1 RMLVQRRIQE
11 EIHGNKTTQKEIK
24 QSMNIITTN
33 DTSPTSL
40 DNSQRSQ
47 SAHNIRQL
55 TAEPKSQNTRRSQ
68 SDDKALSSPAND
80 QPRKSSLTN
89 TSVDRASRLSDNVED
104 DDPSTGELVVRNQ
117 SPKQEFHKTMTPMIG
132 KENFELRKKLFEHT
146 DEPSFAEVGPT
157 VIDVVN
163 ASNRASSLPTRGFLT
178 YHNIPWKLKIRKEV
192 FSPIETFDQ
201 PLLID
206 LLYLQIVYDTFSTIC
221 IRISES
227 ERTNMKTFLC
237 NLFFKNC

>member
-1 RMLVQRRIQE
+1 RLSIKVTSNVITRRSPESQKYLRAKTVRIGKIRWPPPLNAEELDNANQQRRMLVQRRIQE
-11 EIHGNKTTQKEIK
+11 EIHGNKTIQKEIK

-146 DEPSFAEVGPT
+146 DEPSFAENNKT
-157 VIDVVN
+157 VNYFEIMN
-163 ASNRASSLPTRGFLT
+163 
-178 YHNIPWKLKIRKEV
+178 
-192 FSPIETFDQ
+192 
-201 PLLID
+201 
-206 LLYLQIVYDTFSTIC
+206 ST
-221 IRISES
+221 
-227 ERTNMKTFLC
+227 
-237 NLFFKNC
+237 